1 MDRND
6 GDKMWMISILACGFG
21 SNGDVES
28 VQTVQ
33 SEPVGQVDKLEQV
46 DVVKTVDTLNP
57 STEGEVVE
65 TVQGLVYF
73 AKEPTCVKDCIVK
86 VTRDSTKWT
95 PEIAIETLY
104 KGPTETEKGLRFIS
118 CESTGASV
126 QSIEN
131 GIAKVQLTG
140 GCSGCGTLSV
150 YDLLVPTLKEF
161 STISVVQM
169 YDPSGKSQIDSI
181 NEDSRPSCLEP

>member
-1 MDRND
+1 
-6 GDKMWMISILACGFG
+6 MWMISILACGFG
-21 SNGDVES
+21 SNVDVEVES
-28 VQTVQ
+28 AQKTK
-33 SEPVGQVDKLEQV
+33 SEPVEQV
-46 DVVKTVDTLNP
+46 DVVKTTDTLNP
-57 STEGEVVE
+57 STEEE
-65 TVQGLVYF
+65 NEDTVQGLVYF
-73 AKEPTCVKDCIVK
+73 AKEPTCVKDCVVK
-86 VTRDSTKWT
+86 VTRSSIKWT
-95 PEIAIETLY
+95 PEVAIETLY

-150 YDLLVPTLKEF
+150 YDLLVATLKEF
-161 STISVVQM
+161 SNISVVHM

>member
-1 MDRND
+1 
-6 GDKMWMISILACGFG
+6 MWMISILACGFG
-21 SNGDVES
+21 SNVDVEVES
-28 VQTVQ
+28 VQKPR
-33 SEPVGQVDKLEQV
+33 SESVEKV
-46 DVVKTVDTLNP
+46 DVAKATDTLNP
-57 STEGEVVE
+57 NPSTEDDVGD
-65 TVQGLVYF
+65 TVQGVVYF

-86 VTRDSTKWT
+86 VTRNSTKWT
-95 PEIAIETLY
+95 PEVAIETLY
-104 KGPTETEKGLRFIS
+104 KGPTETEEGLRFIS

-131 GIAKVQLTG
+131 GIAKVHLRG

-150 YDLLVPTLKEF
+150 YDLLVPTLKAF
-161 STISVVQM
+161 PDISVVQM